1 MPVKVRCRGCEKVL
15 NVPDKA
21 RGKVVKCPK
30 CSTKLKVPGGKQ
42 KVEAP
47 ASTGDSA
54 EFLAGMNLDSLGLE
68 DRTQKV
74 CPYCASEM
82 DEEDAICPSC
92 GMNTQTGRM
101 DAKIA
106 KRKSRRGPDPNDF
119 YRKAWKDSWKFVFDQ
134 KGLAIRTGMYWT
146 IYSVLNALSVFF
158 LVKYV
163 TQLPLLVFWGSMAFV
178 TSMGIPG
185 WWLYLALKIVDKSVH
200 REKIQA
206 DRIHF
211 DFFQSVA
218 LGLRMVIW
226 PVVATFPFVFLAP
239 FALGLMLPVALV
251 HMTAKYTYR
260 AWIFWE
266 IGRVFLKNLG
276 PSLYVVILGFVVNL
290 PVALLGFGIAYFV
303 GGNAFQSEPVNDLT
317 ARIVTW
323 VMELAGENPSP
334 DGFIFWIAHSTL
346 TFLAAIIVT
355 APLMF
360 LAGFPAVFLMR
371 VIGLMGMYNSRSL
384 DLVNKIQPNTPAT
397 LGVRM
402 LAFGVD
408 LLLSPLAT
416 FIVTAEKKAI
426 IVGQLINAL
435 FIANLYYLGKE
446 TAGMI
451 FGPIW
456 IVYSWWMYFAVQES
470 SNMRTTVGKDG
481 FGVIVQCEDG
491 KKMTLMQGTRRFF
504 ASLVTVAT
512 GFVGFLLVGVTPDR
526 KALHD
531 RLSKTVVVWRGD
543 K

>member
-15 NVPDKA
+15 NAPDKA
-21 RGKVVKCPK
+21 RGKVIKCPQ
-30 CSTKLKVPGGKQ
+30 CGTKLKVPTGKK

-47 ASTGDSA
+47 ASSADSA

-68 DRTQKV
+68 DRNQKV
-74 CPYCASEM
+74 CPYCAAEM
-82 DEEDAICPSC
+82 DEEDVVCPDC

-106 KRKSRRGPDPNDF
+106 KRKARRGPDPNEF
-119 YRKAWKDSWKFVFDQ
+119 YRKAWGDSWRFVFDQ

-163 TQLPLLVFWGSMAFV
+163 AQIPLLVFWGGMSLITMLGV
-178 TSMGIPG
+178 PG
-185 WWLYLALKIVDKSVH
+185 WWLFLALKIVDKSVH

-218 LGLRMVIW
+218 LGLRMIIW

-239 FALGLMLPVALV
+239 LAMGLLLPVALV

-266 IGRVFLKNLG
+266 IGRVFLKNIG
-276 PSLYVVILGFVVNL
+276 PSLYVVILGAVVNL
-290 PVALLGFGIAYFV
+290 PVILIGGAVGYFV
-303 GGNAFQSEPVNDLT
+303 GGNAFQSVPVNDLT

-323 VMELAGENPSP
+323 ALELAGENPNP
-334 DGFIFWIAHSTL
+334 ETFVFWIIQSTL

-355 APLMF
+355 APVMF
-360 LAGFPAVFLMR
+360 IAAFPAVFIMR
-371 VIGLMGMYNSRSL
+371 VIGLMGMYFARDL
-384 DLVNKIQPNTPAT
+384 DLVNKIHPNTPAT

-408 LLLSPLAT
+408 ILLSPLAS
-416 FIVTAEKKAI
+416 FIVTSEKKAV
-426 IVGQLINAL
+426 IVGQLINAAFVL
-435 FIANLYYLGKE
+435 NMYYLGRE
-446 TAGMI
+446 QAVMI

-456 IVYSWWMYFAVQES
+456 LTYSWWMYFAVQES

-481 FGVIVQCEDG
+481 FGVIVQCDDG
-491 KKMTLMQGTRRFF
+491 KKMTLLQGTKRFF

-512 GFVGFLLVGVTPDR
+512 GFVGFLLVGVSPDK